1 MRWWFK
7 SPSRQQHCG
16 TCRITCLWISSEA
29 SGIAGWDAVG
39 PSAVRFSPAQYGHG
53 RSLARKCSNGAHF
66 WTPLDFPE
74 LSFKWRARLSCPSPA
89 RIAASVRRGE
99 GLPGIGR
106 CWSAVQ
112 CTADSWQRRAS
123 PHRSRGRPL
132 DWQFLRTSPYAPS
145 KRLPRTNVF
154 QSAGSIT
161 RPEFSATVNPAPQPL
176 HNELRKRG
184 SARRHPRVS
193 RHVNHEHRAVPH
205 RFAHHVIAS

>member
-1 MRWWFK
+1 VRWWFK

-29 SGIAGWDAVG
+29 PGIAGWDAVG

-112 CTADSWQRRAS
+112 CTGRQLATARVAAS
-123 PHRSRGRPL
+123 
-132 DWQFLRTSPYAPS
+132 
-145 KRLPRTNVF
+145 
-154 QSAGSIT
+154 
-161 RPEFSATVNPAPQPL
+161 QPWP
-176 HNELRKRG
+176 
-184 SARRHPRVS
+184 SARLAVPADESIRSLEATATDQRFSVS
-193 RHVNHEHRAVPH
+193 RVHYATGVFGNGEPGPST
-205 RFAHHVIAS
+205 FA